1 MIPDPKQGEALLA
14 VIDSGSFE
22 QAATALHLT
31 PSAVSQRVSGLEA
44 ALGTPLLIRSRPI
57 RLTSAGQQLV
67 QYLRRS
73 RLMEEEF
80 LAELKIADA
89 APPRI
94 AVAVNNDTLGTW
106 FLPEISS
113 FLNRENIL
121 LEIILDDQDH
131 TYSLF
136 EKGLVLAGVSSAPE
150 PMRGCRSQH
159 LGYMR
164 YRLLAHPKFAARW
177 FPEGFN
183 REAARKAPVMFFDRK
198 DSLQQ
203 IFIEREL
210 GLPLG
215 AYPIQYI
222 PSSDPFVASIQLG
235 MGYGMLP
242 RQQYKSMLE
251 TGELVDLAPGKYL
264 DVQLYWHSWRI
275 QSPRLVRLTEE
286 VIAAAGRALDRQ
298 A

>member
-1 MIPDPKQGEALLA
+1 MIPDARQGEALLA

-22 QAATALHLT
+22 AAAAALHLT
-31 PSAVSQRVSGLEA
+31 PSAVSQRVSGLET
-44 ALGTPLLIRSRPI
+44 ALGSPLLIRSRPI
-57 RLTSAGQQLV
+57 RLTSAGQHLV

-73 RLMEEEF
+73 RLMEQEF
-80 LAELKIADA
+80 LAELKA
-89 APPRI
+89 AEAAHPRI

-106 FLPEISS
+106 FLPELSE

-136 EKGLVLAGVSSAPE
+136 EKGLVLAGVSSEPE
-150 PMRGCRSQH
+150 PMRGCRAQH

-164 YRLLAHPKFAARW
+164 YRLLARPEFAARW
-177 FPEGFN
+177 FPDGFT

-198 DSLQQ
+198 DSLQKV
-203 IFIEREL
+203 FIEREL

-215 AYPIQYI
+215 AYPVQYV
-222 PSSDPFVASIQLG
+222 PASDPFVESIRLG

-242 RQQYKSMLE
+242 RQQYKSLLE
-251 TGELVDLAPGKYL
+251 AGELVDLAPGKYL
-264 DVQLYWHSWRI
+264 DVQLYWHYWRI
-275 QSPRLVRLTEE
+275 QSPRLVMLTEE
-286 VIAAAGRALDRQ
+286 VLAAAGRALDS
-298 A
+298 

>member
-14 VIDSGSFE
+14 VIDGGSFE
-22 QAATALHLT
+22 QAAAALHLT
-31 PSAVSQRVSGLEA
+31 PSAVSQRVSGLEVA
-44 ALGTPLLIRSRPI
+44 IGAPLLVRSRPI
-57 RLTSAGQQLV
+57 RLTSTGQHLV

-73 RLMEEEF
+73 RLMEQEF
-80 LAELKIADA
+80 LAELKLAEA
-89 APPRI
+89 EPPRI

-106 FLPEISS
+106 FLPELSP

-136 EKGLVLAGVSSAPE
+136 EKGLVLAGVSSEPE
-150 PMRGCRSQH
+150 PMRGCRAQH

-164 YRLLAHPKFAARW
+164 YRLVAQPEFVARW

-183 REAARKAPVMFFDRK
+183 RGAARKAPVMFFDRK

-210 GLPLG
+210 GLTLG
-215 AYPIQYI
+215 AYPVQYV
-222 PSSDPFVASIQLG
+222 PASDPFVESIRLG

-286 VIAAAGRALDRQ
+286 VLAAAGRALDR
-298 A
+298 

>member
-1 MIPDPKQGEALLA
+1 MIPDPRQGEALLA
-14 VIDSGSFE
+14 VIDGGSFE
-22 QAATALHLT
+22 QAAAALHLT

-73 RLMEEEF
+73 RLMEQEF

-89 APPRI
+89 VPPRI

-106 FLPEISS
+106 FLPELSS
-113 FLNRENIL
+113 FLNKENIL

-150 PMRGCRSQH
+150 PMRGCRAQH

-164 YRLLAHPKFAARW
+164 YRLLAHPEFAARW
-177 FPEGFN
+177 FPDGFN
-183 REAARKAPVMFFDRK
+183 REAARHAPVMFFDRK

-215 AYPIQYI
+215 AYPVQYI
-222 PSSDPFVASIQLG
+222 PSSDPFVASIRLG

-264 DVQLYWHSWRI
+264 DVQLYWHAWRI

>member
-1 MIPDPKQGEALLA
+1 MIPDARQGEALLA

-22 QAATALHLT
+22 QAAAALHLT
-31 PSAVSQRVSGLEA
+31 SSAVSQRVSGLEA
-44 ALGTPLLIRSRPI
+44 AIGTPLLIRSRPL

-73 RLMEEEF
+73 RLMEQEF

-106 FLPEISS
+106 FLPELSS

-136 EKGLVLAGVSSAPE
+136 EKGLVLAGVSSEPE

-164 YRLLAHPKFAARW
+164 YRLLAHPEFAARW
-177 FPEGFN
+177 FPDGFN
-183 REAARKAPVMFFDRK
+183 RESARKAPVMFFDRK

-222 PSSDPFVASIQLG
+222 PSSDPFVASIRLG

-251 TGELVDLAPGKYL
+251 SGELVDLAPGKYL

-286 VIAAAGRALDRQ
+286 VLAAAGRALDRQ

>member
-1 MIPDPKQGEALLA
+1 MIPDPKQGDALLA

-22 QAATALHLT
+22 QAAAALHLT

-73 RLMEEEF
+73 RLMEQEF

-106 FLPEISS
+106 FLPELSS

-131 TYSLF
+131 TYSLL

-164 YRLLAHPKFAARW
+164 YRLLAHPDFAKRW
-177 FPEGFN
+177 FPDGFN

-242 RQQYKSMLE
+242 RQQFKSMLE
-251 TGELVDLAPGKYL
+251 SGELVDLAPGKYL

-286 VIAAAGRALDRQ
+286 VIAAAGRALDGQ